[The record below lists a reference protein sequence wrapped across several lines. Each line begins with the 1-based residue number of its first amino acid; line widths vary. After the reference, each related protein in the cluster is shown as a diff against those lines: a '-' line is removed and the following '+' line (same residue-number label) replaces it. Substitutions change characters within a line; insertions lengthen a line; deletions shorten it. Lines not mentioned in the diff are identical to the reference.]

1 MNRNGHRIRITI
13 ILALCAAQ
21 LFSSCS
27 AQGAPDSNSGQNP
40 QAISGRM
47 AGALTVT
54 GDVKKEITLNSYE
67 GWATTEIQYR
77 EDTRK
82 VIPLLPVLSEA
93 GITGEGVTIFFSSP
107 DGAIAEIPLEQIS
120 ENCWLRLSD
129 EYGWQFISKEHPKQ
143 SGIKHMDN
151 IVVSASQPGLEAR
164 CVRIIDGMNEVTLTY
179 GQLFAAEGIKRVV
192 FEGEAKKDKLITNVY
207 SRRILIPIAGY
218 LTCAAKGEARE
229 TEGGVE
235 EAKDE
240 AGAANDETGRVKGE
254 AGKAKCESSATALA
268 YYGDGSQGEISISGF
283 FEWRGNSADY
293 IGPNGKDRK
302 KDIMGVWV
310 DAPEISVTD
319 AASEAL
325 SALEKNRVL
334 IILLDGLSYYDIKE
348 SKPAFLTGKDIMPAR
363 TVMPSVSSV
372 ALAAI
377 LTGKFPNENG
387 ISAEKM
393 REPSVDDMFATAS
406 KMGKTSAMVEGSTKL
421 INTSEEQLLNPDNNG
436 NGSTD
441 DEVFACAKKQLDA
454 GVELVF
460 VHFHGYDDI
469 AHTYGPLSLEASSK
483 MQELDDYVRQLCLGF
498 SGTVLVTA
506 DHGQHRIEGDK
517 LGEHGEFRL
526 RDMTVPWIRFEA
538 EG

>member
-1 MNRNGHRIRITI
+1 MNCNKHKIRATI
-13 ILALCAAQ
+13 VLALCAVQ
-21 LFSSCS
+21 FFSGCGSRS
-27 AQGAPDSNSGQNP
+27 VPGGESVRTP
-40 QAISGRM
+40 QAIAAGM
-47 AGALTVT
+47 AGTLTVT

-67 GWATTEIQYR
+67 GWTTAEIQYK
-77 EDTRK
+77 EDTQK

-129 EYGWQFISKEHPKQ
+129 EYGWQFISEEHPRQ

-151 IVVSASQPGLEAR
+151 VVVSASRPGLEER
-164 CVRIIDGMNEVTLTY
+164 CVRIIDGMGEASVTY
-179 GQLFAAEGIKRVV
+179 GQLFAAEGINRVV
-192 FEGEAKKDKLITNVY
+192 LEGEAQKGKLTTNVY

-218 LTCAAKGEARE
+218 LTCADEGEAKRE
-229 TEGGVE
+229 PS
-235 EAKDE
+235 
-240 AGAANDETGRVKGE
+240 AA
-254 AGKAKCESSATALA
+254 ALA
-268 YYGDGSQGEISISGF
+268 YYGDGSQGEISVSGF

-302 KDIMGVWV
+302 KDIIGVWA
-310 DAPEISVTD
+310 DAPGISVTD
-319 AASEAL
+319 TASEAL
-325 SALEKNRVL
+325 LALEKNRVL
-334 IILLDGLSYYDIKE
+334 VILLDGLGYYDIKE
-348 SKPAFLTGKDIMPAR
+348 LKPAFLSGKNPMPAR

-372 ALAAI
+372 ALAAV
-377 LTGKFPNENG
+377 LTGKLPSENG
-387 ISAEKM
+387 IQAEKM
-393 REPSVDDMFATAS
+393 REPSVDDMFAVAS

-421 INTSEEQLLNPDNNG
+421 INTSVEQLLNPDVNG

-441 DEVFACAKKQLDA
+441 DEVFACAKKQLDD

-469 AHTYGPLSLEASSK
+469 AHTHGPLSKEASLK
-483 MQELDDYVRQLCLGF
+483 MEELDDYVRQLCTGF
-498 SGTVLVTA
+498 YGTVLVTA
-506 DHGQHRIEGDK
+506 DHGQHRIDGDK